1 MSALPVCTPTSAS
14 RLTRR
19 DDASYALLSGFVAA
33 TFERHYD
40 ARPDHF
46 LPWLIGEF
54 DGDTPHAVLG
64 LRAAE
69 TGALYL
75 EHYLAQPAE
84 QVLAGALG
92 RPVARQEITEIGNL
106 AAHGRHA
113 QGLIRTLVA
122 TLAAAGRPYVMFT
135 ASARLNRL
143 LTHMGLHTRALLPA
157 DPARLPPDQQQR
169 WGRYYDEAPQ
179 VTLGLITPS
188 YAQLARQ
195 HAADADWF
203 ARVEAAQAFAR
214 CLKAG
219 AR

>member
-1 MSALPVCTPTSAS
+1 MSALPVCSPTCAS
-14 RLTRR
+14 QLARTG
-19 DDASYALLSGFVAA
+19 DAPYPLLSAFVAD
-33 TFERHYD
+33 TFQRHYD

-46 LPWLIGEF
+46 LPWMMGEF
-54 DGDTPHAVLG
+54 DGDAPHAVLG

-92 RPVARQEITEIGNL
+92 RPVARRELTEIGNL

-143 LTHMGLHTRALLPA
+143 LTHMGLTTRPLLGA
-157 DPARLPPDQQQR
+157 DPARLPPDQQGR
-169 WGRYYDEAPQ
+169 WGRYYEEAPQ
-179 VTLGLITPS
+179 VTLGLIEPS
-188 YAQLARQ
+188 YARLASG
-195 HAADADWF
+195 HAADADWL
-203 ARVEAAQAFAR
+203 ARALQAQAFAR
-214 CLKAG
+214 RLKG
-219 AR
+219 EVR

>member
-1 MSALPVCTPTSAS
+1 MSALPVCAPSTAS
-14 RLTRR
+14 RLARR
-19 DDASYALLSGFVAA
+19 SDVHYPLLSGFVAA

-46 LPWLIGEF
+46 LPWLMGEF
-54 DGDTPHAVLG
+54 DGETPHAVLG

-92 RPVARQEITEIGNL
+92 RPVARRELTEIGNL

-143 LTHMGLHTRALLPA
+143 LTHMGLSTRPLLAA
-157 DPARLPPDQQQR
+157 DPARLPADQQHR

-179 VTLGLITPS
+179 VTLGLIEPS
-188 YAQLARQ
+188 YARLAGS
-195 HAADADWF
+195 HANDADWL
-203 ARVEAAQAFAR
+203 ARALQAQAFAR
-214 CLKAG
+214 RIKG
-219 AR
+219 STR